1 LKNIYWTQGP
11 YDLVAISEA
20 DDEEAAT
27 AFLLALGAQGNV
39 RTMTMRAFDRDEMT
53 RIVQRTPSTPRPADT
68 SACSGAGARAEPC
81 ANTKAPP
88 PAGPSSRSGRR
99 AISGAARGRHVP
111 MGRRA
116 VSGA

>member
-1 LKNIYWTQGP
+1 MPTYVHLFNWTDQGIKNYKDTVARTAASEEAMAKLGARLKEVYWTQGP

-53 RIVQRTPSTPRPADT
+53 RIVQRL
-68 SACSGAGARAEPC
+68 G
-81 ANTKAPP
+81 
-88 PAGPSSRSGRR
+88 
-99 AISGAARGRHVP
+99 
-111 MGRRA
+111 
-116 VSGA
+116 